1 MSLRDERGWTELRDR
16 QQGVVARAQAMSH
29 GLDDDLIGS
38 RLRSGRW
45 SALHRGVY
53 ATFSGEPGRA
63 AALWAAVLRGGPGAV
78 LSHETAAE
86 LLGLADDRSAVMHLT
101 VPGGRNPQAIRG
113 VLVHRSGRAGT
124 AVHPAQLPPRT
135 RVEDTAIDLAQAAAS
150 LDDAC
155 GWLSRATG
163 RRLTTAARLRAGLD
177 ARPKV
182 RWRAGLEVALAEAGS
197 GAHSLL
203 EYRYIRDVERPHG
216 LPAATR
222 QARTGTS
229 RRSRYLDNLYEDA
242 RLAVELDG
250 QVAHAIEERWAD
262 MHRDNAHAAAGIL
275 TLRYSWADVTGAP
288 CMVARQVGEVL
299 RQRGAAVT
307 LRPCRPACTAAARTL
322 P

>member
-1 MSLRDERGWTELRDR
+1 MRLRDERGWAELRDR
-16 QQGVVARAQAMSH
+16 QRGVVTRAQAMSH

-45 SALHRGVY
+45 SVLHRGVY

-63 AALWAAVLRGGPGAV
+63 AVLWAAVLRGGPGAA

-86 LLGLADDRSAVMHLT
+86 VLELADDRSTLIHLT
-101 VPGGRNPQAIRG
+101 VPGRRHPQAIRG
-113 VLVHRSGRAGT
+113 VLVHRSSRARA

-135 RVEDTAIDLAQAAAS
+135 RVEGTTIDLAQAAAS

-163 RRLTTAARLRAGLD
+163 RRLTTAARLRATLD
-177 ARPKV
+177 SRPKV
-182 RWRAGLEVALAEAGS
+182 RWRAGLELALAEIGS

-203 EYRYIRDVERPHG
+203 EQRYIRDVERPHG
-216 LPAATR
+216 LPTATR

-229 RRSRYLDNLYEDA
+229 RRSRYIDNLYEEA

-262 MHRDNAHAAAGIL
+262 MHRDNAHATAGIL
-275 TLRYSWADVTGAP
+275 TLRYNWADVTGQP
-288 CMVARQVGEVL
+288 CTVARQVGAVL
-299 RQRGAAVT
+299 RQRGTSVT
-307 LRPCRPACTAAARTL
+307 LHPCRPACTALTRPL

>member
-1 MSLRDERGWTELRDR
+1 MRLLDEYGWNDLQHR
-16 QQGVVARAQAMSH
+16 QSGVVTRVQALSH
-29 GLDDDLIGS
+29 GLDDAIIGR

-53 ATFSGEPGRA
+53 ATFSGEPGRE
-63 AALWAAVLRGGPGAV
+63 AALWAAVLRGGPGAA

-86 LLGLADDRSAVMHLT
+86 LLELADGPSAVIHLT
-101 VPGGRNPQAIRG
+101 VPGGRHPQAIGG
-113 VLVHRSGRAGT
+113 VLVHRSGRAEA

-135 RVEDTAIDLAQAAAS
+135 TVEETVIDLTQAAAD
-150 LDDAC
+150 LDGAC
-155 GWLSRATG
+155 GWMSRATG
-163 RRLTTAARLRAGLD
+163 RRLTTATRLRAALD

-182 RWRAGLEVALAEAGS
+182 RWRADLGLALADIGS

-203 EYRYIRDVERPHG
+203 EHRYIRDVERPHG

-229 RRSRYLDNLYEDA
+229 RRSRYIDNLYEAA

-250 QVAHAIEERWAD
+250 QVAHPIEQRWAD
-262 MHRDNAHAAAGIL
+262 VRRDNTHAATGLL
-275 TLRYSWADVTGAP
+275 TLRYNWADVTTQP
-288 CMVARQVGEVL
+288 CTVARQAAEVL
-299 RQRGAAVT
+299 RQRGTPVT
-307 LRPCRPACTAAARTL
+307 LRPCRPACAALARPL